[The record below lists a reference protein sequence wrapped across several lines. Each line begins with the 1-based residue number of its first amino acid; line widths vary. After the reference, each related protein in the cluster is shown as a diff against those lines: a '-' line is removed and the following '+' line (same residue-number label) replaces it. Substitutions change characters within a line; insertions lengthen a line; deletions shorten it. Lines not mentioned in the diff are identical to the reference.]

1 MATPSTIPTPSGVTS
16 PELKLKPVKYIH
28 GTKTFTRITQITGGS
43 TATIPVASTVESQFE
58 LPVKALYLS
67 DSFISGTL
75 TPGATAAA
83 YNYNIA
89 THHFISEIHLQT
101 RGGTPLCDLY
111 NLDRYRGV
119 SRPWNVPLERFMTSD
134 SLDRFRPSRGL
145 G

>member
-43 TATIPVASTVESQFE
+43 TVTIPVASTVESQFE
-58 LPVKALYLS
+58 IPVKALYLS
-67 DSFISGTL
+67 DSFITGKL
-75 TPGATAAA
+75 TPTAGGVG
-83 YNYNIA
+83 NFNWNMA

-111 NLDRYRGV
+111 NLDRYRCL
-119 SRPWNVPLERFMTSD
+119 SRPWN
-134 SLDRFRPSRGL
+134 
-145 G
+145 